1 MQPSETAHPT
11 VGAARRTAYVVK
23 VYPRFSE
30 TFIVTEILARE
41 AAGES
46 LEIFSLRPTTDTR
59 FHPEIA
65 RVQAPV
71 HFIAKPYK
79 LADAWQVFARAT
91 AAIQGFAERYAALL
105 PELAGYD
112 AADVHQA
119 VDLACS
125 VAERGITH
133 LHAHFG
139 SLAGQTAEIAALL
152 AGIEYSVTTHAKDLF
167 HESVDPARLGRT
179 VARAHHIVTISEYNR
194 ALLHRDHPDSAGH
207 IHLVYNGLE
216 LDRFPFTAPEPLSVT
231 AARPLRVAAVGRM
244 VEKKGFFDLVA
255 AVGRLRERGVPVTV
269 RIAGEGELF
278 TAVQTAVAEAGLSD
292 SITLLGARTQEEI
305 RALLGWADV
314 FAAPSIVGA
323 DGNAD
328 GLPTVLLEAMASGV
342 PCVAST
348 VTGIPEA
355 VVDGVTGLL
364 HAPGDVDGLVAA
376 LAAVADPA
384 FDRAGIARAARALI
398 EDRFDSRG
406 QARTLAALEDGAI
419 PAAPPQDL
427 AGRRVA
433 YVSVDPGVPVHG
445 TKGASVHVQEVVREL
460 VARGAQVTLF
470 ATRTGDDMP
479 ADLAGVDLV
488 HTPLSAR
495 DAAERE
501 AAQHVASADFAER
514 IIEDGYDLVYERY
527 SLFSTAIARTAEAG
541 IPGILE
547 VNAPLIDEQRTH
559 RVLVD
564 EALAHRALHLQVRA
578 AARTIAVSRPVAD
591 WVSTA
596 VGGAEVL
603 VVPNGV
609 NTTRIV
615 PGDPADRGRRPRV
628 AFVGTLKPWHGVDT
642 LVAAAGLAAE
652 DWELTIIGDGPQG
665 EALRARVAEAG
676 LGSRVTFTGAVAPAE
691 IGPLL
696 TGCDLAAA
704 PYPAVAEE
712 DSYFSPLK
720 VYEYL
725 AAGLPVVASAI
736 GQIPAI
742 LDDSDAGVL
751 VAPSDP
757 QALADALD
765 ALAADA
771 PRRERMARAARELAV
786 EKHSWASA
794 VDAILAGVTL
804 GRTATEVPA

>member
-1 MQPSETAHPT
+1 MQPSETAHPTVGAARRT

-46 LEIFSLRPTTDTR
+46 LEIFALRPTTDTR

-91 AAIQGFAERYAALL
+91 AAIPGFAERYAALL

-112 AADVHQA
+112 AADVYQA

-231 AARPLRVAAVGRM
+231 AVRPLRVAAVGRM

-364 HAPGDVDGLVAA
+364 HAPGDVDGLVTGG
-376 LAAVADPA
+376 VVGDGHEH
-384 FDRAGIARAARALI
+384 RRRHTAARL
-398 EDRFDSRG
+398 DH
-406 QARTLAALEDGAI
+406 
-419 PAAPPQDL
+419 PVAPDEPRHQ
-427 AGRRVA
+427 
-433 YVSVDPGVPVHG
+433 
-445 TKGASVHVQEVVREL
+445 
-460 VARGAQVTLF
+460 
-470 ATRTGDDMP
+470 TR
-479 ADLAGVDLV
+479 
-488 HTPLSAR
+488 H
-495 DAAERE
+495 AER
-501 AAQHVASADFAER
+501 HADAGEGPLPRRGER
-514 IIEDGYDLVYERY
+514 V
-527 SLFSTAIARTAEAG
+527 
-541 IPGILE
+541 
-547 VNAPLIDEQRTH
+547 
-559 RVLVD
+559 
-564 EALAHRALHLQVRA
+564 
-578 AARTIAVSRPVAD
+578 
-591 WVSTA
+591 
-596 VGGAEVL
+596 
-603 VVPNGV
+603 
-609 NTTRIV
+609 
-615 PGDPADRGRRPRV
+615 
-628 AFVGTLKPWHGVDT
+628 
-642 LVAAAGLAAE
+642 VAAAGGHGAERLVPDELRLVDRAGVVVEAAGDLELRDDDTGLLPVRGIEQPAQRFEALVEQRVGHAERTHLLGERPRRALDPGELEEPALLGLVGAGLCGEEVPDLRRPDLVELVDAAE
-652 DWELTIIGDGPQG
+652 HRRDVGEADAAG
-665 EALRARVAEAG
+665 EALDELAVVRQDPHPGHSELGELAERLGHDEGHLDLEVLGQRVLGDDVDVG
-676 LGSRVTFTGAVAPAE
+676 LDELAVAPVL
-691 IGPLL
+691 GPL
-696 TGCDLAAA
+696 AA
-704 PYPAVAEE
+704 PHRLDLVALEGE
-712 DSYFSPLK
+712 RQP
-720 VYEYL
+720 
-725 AAGLPVVASAI
+725 
-736 GQIPAI
+736 
-742 LDDSDAGVL
+742 AGVL
-751 VAPSDP
+751 HDVAGEGHSEVEVETERILRVPGLGVEPGHREHLLVDLP
-757 QALADALD
+757 VLGERGDRLD
-765 ALAADA
+765 GAGV
-771 PRRERMARAARELAV
+771 EGGEAV
-786 EKHSWASA
+786 ELEGVLEQVDDPLLDDA
-794 VDAILAGVTL
+794 VSGQPFGEPRESCGL
-804 GRTATEVPA
+804 GHG